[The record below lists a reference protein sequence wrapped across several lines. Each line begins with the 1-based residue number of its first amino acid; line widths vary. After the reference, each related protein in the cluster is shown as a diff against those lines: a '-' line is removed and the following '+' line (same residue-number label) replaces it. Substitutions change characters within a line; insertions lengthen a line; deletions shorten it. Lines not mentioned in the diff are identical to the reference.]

1 MKRIILSLIFAA
13 AALLVGSSVAPAG
26 VVHAYPPGQAPVIRV
41 NVSSVRSD
49 QPFTVTIS
57 GCIPGE
63 TVIFRFR
70 DQTVTTTCDPV
81 TASASATFTPR
92 VNPGRG
98 PQGFAS
104 PARAAQSLVAQA
116 PPVADVPAPG
126 VYQVFGDLTGSGV
139 NVPPESTRPLTLN
152 SSIEVLAAP
161 TGPTTP
167 PVVTTPGG
175 GLPATGSS
183 GLSTTATSAIVLISA
198 GVLLLIVTQVRRRR
212 TATA

>member
-13 AALLVGSSVAPAG
+13 AALLVGSSIAPAG
-26 VVHAYPPGQAPVIRV
+26 VVHAYPPGRDPVIRV
-41 NVSSVRSD
+41 NVVAVR
-49 QPFTVTIS
+49 PTETFTVTIS
-57 GCIPGE
+57 GCTPDE
-63 TVIFRFR
+63 EVIFRFR
-70 DQTVTTTCDPV
+70 DQRVITTCDPD

-92 VNPGRG
+92 VNPGKG

-104 PARAAQSLVAQA
+104 PSRMTQSLVGQA
-116 PPVADVPAPG
+116 PPVADVPSPG
-126 VYQVFGDLTGSGV
+126 VYPVFGDLTGSGV
-139 NVPPESTRPLTLN
+139 NVPPGFTRPLTLN

-183 GLSTTATSAIVLISA
+183 GLSTTATSAIVLIAA

-212 TATA
+212 SAAA